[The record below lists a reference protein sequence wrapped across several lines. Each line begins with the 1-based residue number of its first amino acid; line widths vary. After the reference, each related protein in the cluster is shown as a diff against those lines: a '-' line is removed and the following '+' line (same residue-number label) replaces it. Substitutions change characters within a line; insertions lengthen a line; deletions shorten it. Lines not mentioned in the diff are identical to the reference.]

1 MIMETSLIEQY
12 DKSRY
17 NLIKWLTLG
26 WIVWYGTFIAKDLIN
41 NKLIIGSI
49 LIVGFIGWIF
59 FTINL
64 LRFIGLGK
72 KINADVKLK
81 EALSNEMHQFYAYK
95 SIVWGFWTIIVTIC
109 ALIVIIIFYEI
120 SALIVCELTLF
131 VGISSSLIA
140 NLAYNR
146 E

>member
-1 MIMETSLIEQY
+1 METSLIEQY

-17 NLIKWLTLG
+17 SLIKWLTLG

-41 NKLIIGSI
+41 SKLIIGSI

-64 LRFIGLGK
+64 FKFIGLGK
-72 KINADVKLK
+72 KINADSKLK
-81 EALSNEMHQFYAYK
+81 EALNNEMHQFYKYK
-95 SIVWGFWTIIVTIC
+95 SSFWGFCAVIATISIF
-109 ALIVIIIFYEI
+109 LVISLFHQI
-120 SALIVCELTLF
+120 SALLVCQLTLF
-131 VGISSSLIA
+131 FGISASLIA

>member
-1 MIMETSLIEQY
+1 METSLIEQL

-17 NLIKWLTLG
+17 SLIKWLSLG
-26 WIVWYGTFIAKDLIN
+26 WIVWYGTFIAKGLIN
-41 NKLIIGSI
+41 SKLLIGSI
-49 LIVGFIGWIF
+49 LIVGLIGWIF

-64 LRFIGLGK
+64 IRFIRLGK
-72 KINADVKLK
+72 KINANTKLK

-95 SIVWGFWTIIVTIC
+95 SIFWGFWTIIATIC
-109 ALIVIIIFYEI
+109 VFIVITIFHEI

-140 NLAYNR
+140 NLVYNR
-146 E
+146 G

>member
-1 MIMETSLIEQY
+1 METSLIEKF

-17 NLIKWLTLG
+17 SLIKWLALG
-26 WIVWYGTFIAKDLIN
+26 WIVWFGTFIAKDLIN
-41 NKLIIGSI
+41 SKFIIGSI

-64 LRFIGLGK
+64 IRFIGLGR
-72 KINADVKLK
+72 KINADIKLK
-81 EALSNEMHQFYAYK
+81 EALSNEMHQLYVYK
-95 SIVWGFWTIIVTIC
+95 SIVLGFWTIIATIC
-109 ALIVIIIFYEI
+109 ALIVITKFYEI

-131 VGISSSLIA
+131 VGISSTLIA